1 MTALMKF
8 SALGDIAMKL
18 PFIRTVEQP
27 ACIITSPLGKAFLQ
41 DEFSDFIVLKDKSI
55 GSHIRLI
62 REIRKRRFS
71 DFIDLQGN
79 DRCRFISKC
88 SAAKTIHNGYD
99 VKSPYRPYSDLV
111 RSIEA
116 RIDIRPQAGNKER
129 TYIVFN
135 TGSSAKWAA
144 KRPPAEKWIEFAE
157 IVNARFGLPI
167 KMTGSAE
174 EREYVDSIARQLPGT
189 IEVVAGETSL
199 SELKQLLS
207 QAFLTVSTDSAA
219 LHISAVQ
226 GTPTIGI
233 FGSTTWEGKLSH
245 SWTAALYDQQYYPD
259 GKMPVCTGEPG
270 HYYDHIDLNDGLDA
284 LKEFLV

>member
-18 PFIRTVEQP
+18 PFMRTVEKP
-27 ACIITSPLGKAFLQ
+27 VCIITSPLGQAFLQ
-41 DEFSDFIVLKDKSI
+41 DEFTDFIVLKDKSL

-62 REIRKRRFS
+62 HEIRKRRFA

-79 DRCRFISKC
+79 DRCRFIASC
-88 SAAKTIHNGYD
+88 SGAKAVHNGYD
-99 VKSPYRPYSDLV
+99 VNSPYRPYSDLV
-111 RSIEA
+111 RSIEGRA
-116 RIDIRPQAGNKER
+116 DPQPAHGNKER
-129 TYIVFN
+129 NYIVFN
-135 TGSSAKWAA
+135 TGSSARWAA

-157 IVNARFGLPI
+157 IVNARFGRPI

-174 EREYVDSIARQLPGT
+174 EREYVDAIARQLPGD
-189 IEVVAGETSL
+189 IDVVAGETSL

-245 SWTAALYDQQYYPD
+245 PWTAALYDRQYYPD
-259 GKMPVCTGEPG
+259 GSMPVCTGESGP
-270 HYYDHIDLNDGLDA
+270 YYDHIDLNEGLDA